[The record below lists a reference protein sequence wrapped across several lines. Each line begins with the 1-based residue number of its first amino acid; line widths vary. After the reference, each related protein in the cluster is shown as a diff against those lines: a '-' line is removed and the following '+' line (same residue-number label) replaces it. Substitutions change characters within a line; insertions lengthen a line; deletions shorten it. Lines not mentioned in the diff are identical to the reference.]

1 MARQLICFL
10 QSMCFAVAVM
20 IASNIILAVIE
31 YGPPAVPLD
40 AEGHMAPYTD
50 YPGGIVG
57 WP

>member
-1 MARQLICFL
+1 
-10 QSMCFAVAVM
+10 MCFAVAVM